1 MTTVVA
7 RFEDRARLHPDAPA
21 VICGAERLTY
31 AELDSRA
38 DRVAAGLR
46 AHGVRTESR
55 VGLCLERTAD
65 LPVALLGIAKSGAAY
80 VALDPQ
86 QPHGRLALL
95 AEDAGA
101 ECVVVEPG
109 APTGWAMPALTVKE
123 LSGGEDTNPPLGA
136 GPDTGSH
143 PPLAAGPANALYV
156 VHTSGSTGRPKAV
169 VMDHGPTA
177 RLMRWT
183 ERRYRLD
190 GFVLQY
196 FPITSDVCGYEF
208 LSTWWAGGCAVM
220 AEESDR
226 FDVSALAELV
236 RQHAVDTLLLP
247 GAVLEELARIARRRP
262 QHLASVRQFVT
273 TGDRLTVSDHLRAVC
288 AQPEDS
294 PATNAAGASA
304 VVLDNQW
311 GSTEVNVVTALRLSG
326 PPGDWPGT
334 PSIGSPVSGGK
345 IHVLDERLRRVP
357 INVPGDLYV
366 GGGQLARGYLGRP
379 DLTAASFLPDPFA
392 DRPGGRMYRTGDRGR
407 WRPDGTLEFL
417 GRADFQIKIHG
428 YRVEPGEI
436 EGALR
441 DHPAVGRAAVTARAS
456 DSGVRLTAYA
466 APPPGED
473 APDSAD
479 LLDFLRARLPA
490 HMVPRACVVLDR
502 LPSTSTGKVDR
513 NALPEPEA
521 ETADGPAPP
530 RDETDRRIVTV
541 WQDVLGRADIGT
553 RDNFFDLGGHSLL
566 VPQVVLR
573 VNREF
578 GVSLSLRVLFRSQ
591 TVRALADEV
600 KAARARAEASASL
613 EATEALE
620 ARPDTAAQAG
630 PDTTPA
636 QGAPDGPR

>member
-1 MTTVVA
+1 MTSSTSASTATAGHETAASTVVA

-21 VICGAERLTY
+21 VICGTEQLTY
-31 AELDSRA
+31 AELNTRA
-38 DRVAAGLR
+38 NSVAAGLR
-46 AHGVRTESR
+46 ARGVRAESR

-80 VALDPQ
+80 VTLDPQ
-86 QPHGRLALL
+86 QPRERLVFL

-101 ECVVVEPG
+101 ACVVVEPEAPPG
-109 APTGWAMPALTVKE
+109 WPMPAPTVKD
-123 LSGGEDTNPPLGA
+123 LSGGADTN
-136 GPDTGSH
+136 

-169 VMDHGPTA
+169 VMEHGPTA

-183 ERRYRLD
+183 RRRYRLD

-196 FPITSDVCGYEF
+196 FPITSDVCSYEF

-220 AEESDR
+220 ATESDR

-236 RQHAVDTLLLP
+236 RRHAVDTLLLP
-247 GAVLEELARIARRRP
+247 GAVLEELARLARRRP
-262 QHLASVRQFVT
+262 HHVASVRQIVT
-273 TGDRLTVSDHLRAVC
+273 TGDRLTVSDPLRSLC
-288 AQPEDS
+288 AEPGD
-294 PATNAAGASA
+294 G

-311 GSTEVNVVTALRLSG
+311 GSTEVNVVTALRLGG

-379 DLTAASFLPDPFA
+379 DLTAAAFLPDPFA

-417 GRADFQIKIHG
+417 GRADFQVKVHG

-441 DHPAVGRAAVTARAS
+441 DHPAVGRAAVTARS
-456 DSGVRLTAYA
+456 TDNGVRLTAYA
-466 APPPGED
+466 APPAGED
-473 APDSAD
+473 APDPAD

-502 LPSTSTGKVDR
+502 LPSTATGKVDR
-513 NALPEPEA
+513 KALPEPRA
-521 ETADGPAPP
+521 EADGPTPP
-530 RDETDRRIVTV
+530 RDETDRRIVAM
-541 WQDVLGRADIGT
+541 WQEVLGRADIGI

-578 GVSLSLRVLFRSQ
+578 GVSLSLRALFRSQ

-600 KAARARAEASASL
+600 RAARSDAAA
-613 EATEALE
+613 E
-620 ARPDTAAQAG
+620 ARPGPVAQDRPGTAAAQDR

-636 QGAPDGPR
+636 QGALDGPR